1 MKTIK
6 QFLTVFAILCIA
18 AFISVLSEAEGN
30 YNRAL
35 RAARHCE
42 GSDAAIEE
50 TMSKYGFTID
60 ACDPNEPSIKDKIK
74 ALFN

>member
-6 QFLTVFAILCIA
+6 QFLTVLAILCIA
-18 AFISVLSEAEGN
+18 VFISVISEAEGN

-35 RAARHCE
+35 RAAQHCE

-50 TMSKYGFTID
+50 TMNRYGFTID
-60 ACDPNEPSIKDKIK
+60 ACDTNEPSIKEKIK
-74 ALFN
+74 ALFK

>member
-6 QFLTVFAILCIA
+6 QFFTVFAILCIT
-18 AFISVLSEAEGN
+18 AFIVVVSEAEGN

-35 RAARHCE
+35 RAAQHCE
-42 GSDAAIEE
+42 GSDSAIEE
-50 TMSKYGFTID
+50 TMGKYGFNVD
-60 ACDPNEPSIKDKIK
+60 VCDTNEPSIKDKIK